1 MKILVE
7 SGTLRCGHDGLV
19 TNRASRPWVRV
30 NGSPVLVDN
39 DPAGRPISRCPNVG
53 ATMKPCTSTLQVQ
66 TGYSTFLR
74 VDGQAICLDTVTGLT
89 DGTPPGGV
97 KYTVRDA
104 GQTLV
109 QGTS

>member
-7 SGTLRCGHDGLV
+7 SGTVRCGHDGLV
-19 TNRASRPWVRV
+19 ANLASRPWVRV

-39 DPAGRPISRCPNVG
+39 DPEGRAISRCPNVG
-53 ATMKPCTSTLQVQ
+53 ATMKPCARTLQVQ
-66 TGYSTFLR
+66 TGYSTFVR
-74 VDGQAICLDTVTGLT
+74 VDGHAICLDTVTGLT

-104 GQTLV
+104 GQTFV